1 MIVCLCH
8 GVSDRTIK
16 SLIAEGA
23 GSVREV
29 SRRCRAGTSCGACR
43 VSIAELIAEAGPV
56 PASQGSSSQLVSLP
70 TSRAPLAPRH
80 DVVDACAARRVG

>member
-16 SLIAEGA
+16 ALVADGA

-29 SRRCRAGTSCGACR
+29 GRRCRAGTSCGACR
-43 VSIAELIAEAGPV
+43 ASIAELVADAAGP
-56 PASQGSSSQLVSLP
+56 AGQGFGAGLVALP
-70 TSRAPLAPRH
+70 TSRAPLAPRQ
-80 DVVDACAARRVG
+80 DVDDACAARRAG